1 MASFGRTA
9 AQDVIWGDLN
19 AIRAIVGA
27 GLLDPT
33 DGEYVPEAG
42 GTSLEDLQDDWDDL
56 VEDYTDIHSDNE
68 TFG

>member
-1 MASFGRTA
+1 MATFGRTA
-9 AQDVIWGDLN
+9 AQDVIWGELN
-19 AIRAIVGA
+19 AIRATVDA

-42 GTSLEDLQDDWDDL
+42 EESLEDIQDRWDDF
-56 VEDYTDIHSDNE
+56 VADYADDHADND